1 VSLNLCLQDGN
12 ERTGGSTHSIHEGWV
27 NHHNLCSISSEA
39 SDEMADDILS
49 GDFLSTQFGD
59 DARLRRP
66 SRAPVVEVTGRDAG
80 VWSANEVAREL
91 RNMSETLWEL
101 ATKGED
107 RKMFETVMLEGVN
120 SVAAHTTLLM
130 AAWHGLTEL
139 TSNLLAAGAT
149 PDVCD
154 VKGR

>member
-1 VSLNLCLQDGN
+1 MCLNCLQDGN
-12 ERTGGSTHSIHEGWV
+12 ERVGGSTHSIHDGWA

-39 SDEMADDILS
+39 SDEMADDLLS
-49 GDFLSTQFGD
+49 GEFLTAQFGD

-66 SRAPVVEVTGRDAG
+66 SRAPVEVTGRDAG
-80 VWSANEVAREL
+80 VWSANEVAGEL

-101 ATKGED
+101 AAKGD
-107 RKMFETVMLEGVN
+107 DMKMLEMVMLAGVD
-120 SVAAHTTLLM
+120 STVAHTTLLM

-139 TSNLLAAGAT
+139 AGKILAAGAT
-149 PDVCD
+149 PDACD